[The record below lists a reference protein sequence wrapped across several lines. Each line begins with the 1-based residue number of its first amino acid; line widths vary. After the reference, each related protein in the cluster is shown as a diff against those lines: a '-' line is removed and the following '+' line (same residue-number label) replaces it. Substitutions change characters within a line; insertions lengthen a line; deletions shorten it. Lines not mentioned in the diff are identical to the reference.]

1 MTTQEEEDKTQ
12 AEGEGGEDSKKGSE
26 KDEAEEVDDDEDD
39 YQHRVF
45 YRKEEI
51 LTAHDM
57 QARDMF
63 DDIQCMR
70 QESLAELDQTM
81 FNKFN
86 ILDFTPKAKVDTPV
100 TKTKKRTG
108 LTKSKKVGDIPGFD
122 EEEEDPNFDEFLA
135 DFEKKKKEKETNEM
149 TELKLHEMEK
159 TNLEHEIKQL
169 IKQRD
174 TNSPDSSQ
182 ASRASRQSKTRSQNK
197 ARKK

>member
-26 KDEAEEVDDDEDD
+26 KDEAEEIDDDEDD

-45 YRKEEI
+45 YKKDEI
-51 LTAHDM
+51 YTAHEH
-57 QARDMF
+57 QAKDMF
-63 DDIQCMR
+63 EELLYLR
-70 QESLAELDQTM
+70 QESTAELDQTVL
-81 FNKFN
+81 NKFN

-108 LTKSKKVGDIPGFD
+108 LTKKKVGDIPGFD

-135 DFEKKKKEKETNEM
+135 DFEKKKKEKENNEM

-159 TNLEHEIKQL
+159 TNLEQEIKQL

-174 TNSPDSSQ
+174 TNPPDSSQ